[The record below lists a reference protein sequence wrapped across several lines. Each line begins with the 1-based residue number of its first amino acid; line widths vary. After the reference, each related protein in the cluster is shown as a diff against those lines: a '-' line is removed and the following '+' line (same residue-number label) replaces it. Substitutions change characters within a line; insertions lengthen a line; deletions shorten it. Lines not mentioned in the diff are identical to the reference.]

1 MTARHQLCYTM
12 FYALLPS
19 AKPGSTKSEACS
31 MQGAQKWTLLLWWFY
46 TLLPSLKLDI
56 PTASALANLYTPPPS
71 HTHTSPACHIH
82 YRVQF
87 TYWCAGVTRCVKS
100 IYRDDYLL
108 LLAVHPAI
116 EVFTTSNSVLY
127 VTRCRCV
134 NWQDCARELSSST
147 SSIHGRI

>member
-1 MTARHQLCYTM
+1 MQSQGPLNPKHVACKGHKSGPC
-12 FYALLPS
+12 FYGGFTPSFPPSNWIFLQQALWQ
-19 AKPGSTKSEACS
+19 T
-31 MQGAQKWTLLLWWFY
+31 Y
-46 TLLPSLKLDI
+46 IHPSL
-56 PTASALANLYTPPPS
+56 T

>member
-1 MTARHQLCYTM
+1 MTARHQLCYTL

-56 PTASALANLYTPPPS
+56 PTAGALANLYTPPPS
-71 HTHTSPACHIH
+71 HTHTHTSPACHIH

-116 EVFTTSNSVLY
+116 EVFTTSNSALY

-147 SSIHGRI
+147 RSIH

>member
-1 MTARHQLCYTM
+1 MQSQGPLNPKHVACKGHKSGPC
-12 FYALLPS
+12 FYGGFTPS
-19 AKPGSTKSEACS
+19 
-31 MQGAQKWTLLLWWFY
+31 F
-46 TLLPSLKLDI
+46 
-56 PTASALANLYTPPPS
+56 PPS
-71 HTHTSPACHIH
+71 NWIFLQQALWQTYIHPLPHTHTSPACHIH

-116 EVFTTSNSVLY
+116 EVFTTSNSALY

-147 SSIHGRI
+147 SSTHGRI